1 MTKTRNNTH
10 NKKRS
15 VILTVLLLALVCY
28 FVATLVSLQANV
40 KAQEAVN
47 ASYSEQYE
55 AQKAENNEL
64 QAVIDSGNEEDYIE
78 RIAREEYGYVKPDER
93 VYYDSAYLN

>member
-1 MTKTRNNTH
+1 MTTTKHNTH
-10 NKKRS
+10 NRKRS

-28 FVATLVSLQANV
+28 FVATLVNLQTKV

-55 AQKAENNEL
+55 AQLAENADL
-64 QAVIDSGNEEDYIE
+64 QAVIESGDEEEYIE
-78 RIAREEYGYVKPDER
+78 RIAREEYGYVMPDER